1 MKFSTAI
8 PSSAFTL
15 VETIVTMAIFLLVLT
30 GILSSYMYGL
40 RMFEYTKP
48 KLSASDDAR
57 AAISRLMNEVRTASI
72 VRIGNGGLTTFTEVG
87 VNANQAGSAIQIYPT
102 SATNSFTRYFW
113 DSAANQLKRTDS
125 SAPGVFSILAQNVT
139 NQLVFTAEDFTGNT
153 LTNNF
158 NNRVVGLTLQFSQI
172 QYPIIKVGPGN
183 YYDYYQLR
191 AKITRRSLL

>member
-1 MKFSTAI
+1 
-8 PSSAFTL
+8 
-15 VETIVTMAIFLLVLT
+15 MAIFLLVLS

-57 AAISRLMNEVRTASI
+57 AAISRLMNEVRTANI
-72 VRIGNGGLTTFTEVG
+72 VRIGNGGLNTFTEVG
-87 VNANQAGSAIQIYPT
+87 VNASQAGSAIQIYPT

-125 SAPGVFSILAQNVT
+125 SAPGAFSILAQNVT

-153 LTNNF
+153 LTNNS

-172 QYPIIKVGPGN
+172 QYPVMVVGPGN
-183 YYDYYQLR
+183 IYDSYQLR
-191 AKITRRSLL
+191 TKITRRTLL